1 MIPKIL
7 CILCGIGA
15 LAMSGLF
22 MATLNFLFL
31 YASVGFFVAFQFLF
45 WKFLHNK

>member
-1 MIPKIL
+1 MKLL

-31 YASVGFFVAFQFLF
+31 YASLALFAGFQFLF
-45 WKFLHNK
+45 WKFLHKK